1 MAVEKVDAEKV
12 GVVCPVENLS
22 GPDAARIIAQ
32 AEKLGYGAFW
42 IGELVVGRDPFAMAS
57 LLLSRTE
64 RIKLGLSV
72 AIVWKRQPATMIN
85 AARTLAG
92 LFDHRFI
99 LTIGASHKPFIN
111 RYGMHYEKPYKYMCD
126 YVAAMKS
133 APFLGPRLTQEPP
146 VLLAALM
153 PKMLRLA
160 AETDGAIIT
169 NGTPE
174 LTARVRAA
182 LGPNKQVYVI
192 QKMLLETDAAKAR
205 AAGRGMF
212 AFYTR
217 LPNYANSIRSLG
229 FDESDLAGGV
239 SDRLVDALLAWGTE
253 EKLRDALDAQFKA
266 GADHVC
272 ILPLAIGDS
281 RKGVPLLDQR
291 TFEALAPR

>member
-1 MAVEKVDAEKV
+1 MEADKL

-22 GPDAARIIAQ
+22 GPDAARIIRK
-32 AEKLGYGAFW
+32 AENLGYGAFW

-57 LLLSRTE
+57 FLLSQAE
-64 RIKLGLSV
+64 RIKVGISV
-72 AIVWKRQPATMIN
+72 AIVWKRQPATMMN

-92 LFDHRFI
+92 MFDNRFI
-99 LTIGASHKPFIN
+99 LTMGASHKPFIN
-111 RYGMHYEKPYKYMCD
+111 RYGLHYEKPYRYMCD
-126 YVAAMKS
+126 YVAAMKA
-133 APFLGPRLTQEPP
+133 APFLGPRLKQEPP

-160 AETDGAIIT
+160 AETDGAIVT

-182 LGPNKQVYVI
+182 LGPDKKVYVI

-205 AAGRGMF
+205 AVGRGMF

-229 FDESDLAGGV
+229 FNDDDLAGGV

-266 GADHVC
+266 GADHIC

-281 RKGVPLLDQR
+281 KKGVPLMDER